1 MNLAPVRM
9 EIISHE
15 MCAQRLP
22 DREADDLSHRNR
34 SVGEVLL
41 VDEWEPSLLARNHAN
56 VDTFNCRL
64 STYLTGI
71 RTESSGFGTVLDEKC

>member
-1 MNLAPVRM
+1 M